1 MTAVLDYGEIMS
13 KKRLTEK
20 KEQSARLVYSDLSL
34 KQGFKKFLLN
44 PLYIFPVLISTI
56 LCYAYYLTH
65 ETVTIDS
72 LSSDRYYHGLLV
84 AQGRLTATIIE
95 NYLGFEHLPIAVEN
109 IIGLICF
116 ILGATVFCIIFDK
129 AKPQSNVL
137 PYTFSTCLYIT
148 FPLMNEYF
156 MFKGSVLT
164 TGGSILLV
172 SFALYFALKIKNLI
186 ASILISSIFIF
197 FAYSWYES
205 FILVYIGAVF
215 LLLILLADG
224 QKSQKEL
231 FFNGFWLAPTLF
243 LGFSLEE
250 IISNAIINICNITQ
264 DNNNAVGTAWL
275 SSSATLKSFFYDFIY
290 SFVSKI
296 FCYAPFT
303 ILFIFLAVAF
313 VLMILQTKSTKKPIL
328 IFFYFGL
335 ALTVFF
341 LSIYRGTESAYR
353 TEQGIPFYISAITLL
368 LSSKIINLNGKKA
381 LKIIASLSLVIILTV
396 QICSSNYWYH
406 VNVLRDKEEKQ
417 VVCNIAKDLEKYDK
431 NKPVIFIGYYQLSNN
446 IKDKY
451 TVKKDSVAGK
461 IIDYTSKKAKKSYT
475 YTACQTSIS
484 SYISWSIY
492 SFSSANVELK
502 KFFNSCGYDFKLGT
516 NEQFEEA
523 TKKYINIPSYNDSGY
538 ILDAGDYIVVK
549 VGNYSPNFYEFL
561 YE

>member
-20 KEQSARLVYSDLSL
+20 KEQNARLVYSDLSL

-197 FAYSWYES
+197 FAYSWYEA

-275 SSSATLKSFFYDFIY
+275 SSSATLKSFFYDFVY

-328 IFFYFGL
+328 IFFYLGL

-341 LSIYRGTESAYR
+341 LSIYRGAELAYR

-368 LSSKIINLNGKKA
+368 LSSKIINSNGKKA

-406 VNVLRDKEEKQ
+406 VNVIRDKEEKQ
-417 VVCNIAKDLEKYDK
+417 VICNIAKDLEKYDK

-446 IKDKY
+446 IVDKY
-451 TVKKDSVAGK
+451 AVKKDSVAGR
-461 IIDYTSKKAKKSYT
+461 IINYTSKKAKKSYT

-516 NEQFEEA
+516 NKQFKEA

-549 VGNYSPNFYEFL
+549 VGNYSPNFYDFL

>member
-20 KEQSARLVYSDLSL
+20 KEQNARLVYSDLSL

-328 IFFYFGL
+328 IFFYLGL

-341 LSIYRGTESAYR
+341 LSIYRGAESAYR
-353 TEQGIPFYISAITLL
+353 TEQGIPFYIGAITLL
-368 LSSKIINLNGKKA
+368 LSSKIINSNGKKA

-451 TVKKDSVAGK
+451 AVKKDSVAGR
-461 IIDYTSKKAKKSYT
+461 IIDYTSKKAEKSYT

-516 NEQFEEA
+516 NEQFKEA
-523 TKKYINIPSYNDSGY
+523 TKKYINIPSYNNSGY
-538 ILDAGDYIVVK
+538 ILDTGDYIVVK
-549 VGNYSPNFYEFL
+549 VGNYTPNFYEFL

>member
-1 MTAVLDYGEIMS
+1 MTAVLDYGEIMN

-20 KEQSARLVYSDLSL
+20 KEQNARLVYSDLSL

-250 IISNAIINICNITQ
+250 IISNAIINLCNITQ

-313 VLMILQTKSTKKPIL
+313 GLMILQTKSTKKPIL

-353 TEQGIPFYISAITLL
+353 TEQGIPFYIGAITLL
-368 LSSKIINLNGKKA
+368 LSSKIINSNGKKA
-381 LKIIASLSLVIILTV
+381 LRIIASLSLVIILTV

-451 TVKKDSVAGK
+451 TVKKDSAAGK

-516 NEQFEEA
+516 NKQFEEA
-523 TKKYINIPSYNDSGY
+523 TKKYINIPSYNYSGY

-549 VGNYSPNFYEFL
+549 VGNYTPNFYEFL

>member
-20 KEQSARLVYSDLSL
+20 KEQNARLVYSDLSL

-164 TGGSILLV
+164 TGGSILSV

-224 QKSQKEL
+224 KKSQKEL

-250 IISNAIINICNITQ
+250 IISNAIINLCNITQ

-303 ILFIFLAVAF
+303 ILFIFLAIAF
-313 VLMILQTKSTKKPIL
+313 GLMILQTKSTKKPIL
-328 IFFYFGL
+328 VFFYFGL

-368 LSSKIINLNGKKA
+368 LSSKIINSNGKKA
-381 LKIIASLSLVIILTV
+381 LRIIASLSLVIILTV

-516 NEQFEEA
+516 NKQFEEA

-549 VGNYSPNFYEFL
+549 VGNYTPNFYEFL

>member
-20 KEQSARLVYSDLSL
+20 KEQNARLVYSDLSL

-275 SSSATLKSFFYDFIY
+275 SSSATLKSFFYDFVY

-328 IFFYFGL
+328 IFFYLGL

-341 LSIYRGTESAYR
+341 LSIYRGAELAYR

-368 LSSKIINLNGKKA
+368 LSSKIINSNGKKA
-381 LKIIASLSLVIILTV
+381 IKIIASLSLVIILTV

-406 VNVLRDKEEKQ
+406 VNVIRDKEEKQ
-417 VVCNIAKDLEKYDK
+417 VICNIAKDLEKYDK

-446 IKDKY
+446 IVDKY
-451 TVKKDSVAGK
+451 AVKKDSVAGR
-461 IIDYTSKKAKKSYT
+461 IINYTSKKAKKSYT

-516 NEQFEEA
+516 NKQFKEA

-549 VGNYSPNFYEFL
+549 VGNYSPNFYDFL

>member
-20 KEQSARLVYSDLSL
+20 KEQNARLVYSDLSL

-137 PYTFSTCLYIT
+137 PYTFFTCLYIT

-186 ASILISSIFIF
+186 VSILISSIFIF

-250 IISNAIINICNITQ
+250 IISNAIINLCNITQ

-275 SSSATLKSFFYDFIY
+275 ANSTTLKSFFYDFIY

-328 IFFYFGL
+328 IFFYLGL

-341 LSIYRGTESAYR
+341 LSIYRGAESIYR

-368 LSSKIINLNGKKA
+368 LSSKIINLHGKKA

-406 VNVLRDKEEKQ
+406 VNALRDKEEKQ

-446 IKDKY
+446 IEDKY
-451 TVKKDSVAGK
+451 TVKKDSVAGR
-461 IIDYTSKKAKKSYT
+461 IINYTSKKAKKSYA
-475 YTACQTSIS
+475 YAACQTSIS
-484 SYISWSIY
+484 SYISWSICP
-492 SFSSANVELK
+492 FSSANVELK

-516 NEQFEEA
+516 NEQFKEA

>member
-20 KEQSARLVYSDLSL
+20 KEQNARLVYSDLSL

-44 PLYIFPVLISTI
+44 PMYIFPVLISTI

-250 IISNAIINICNITQ
+250 IISNAIINLCNITQ

-341 LSIYRGTESAYR
+341 LSIYRGAESAYR

-368 LSSKIINLNGKKA
+368 LSSKIINSNGKKT

-417 VVCNIAKDLEKYDK
+417 VICNIAKDLEKYDK

-451 TVKKDSVAGK
+451 AVKKDSLAGK
-461 IIDYTSKKAKKSYT
+461 IINYTSQKAKKSYA
-475 YTACQTSIS
+475 YAACQTSIS

-516 NEQFEEA
+516 NEQFKEA

-549 VGNYSPNFYEFL
+549 VGNYTPNFYEFL

>member
-13 KKRLTEK
+13 KKRLTKK
-20 KEQSARLVYSDLSL
+20 KEQNARLVYSDLSL

-275 SSSATLKSFFYDFIY
+275 TSSATLKSFFYDFIY

-341 LSIYRGTESAYR
+341 LSIYRGAESAYR
-353 TEQGIPFYISAITLL
+353 TEQGIPFYIGAITLL
-368 LSSKIINLNGKKA
+368 LSSKIINLHGKKA
-381 LKIIASLSLVIILTV
+381 LKIIASLSLVIILTA

-446 IKDKY
+446 IEDKY

-461 IIDYTSKKAKKSYT
+461 IINYTSKKAKKSYT

-492 SFSSANVELK
+492 SFSSANVELE

-516 NEQFEEA
+516 NEQFKEA

-549 VGNYSPNFYEFL
+549 VGNYTPNFYEFL

>member
-20 KEQSARLVYSDLSL
+20 KEQNARLVYSDLSL

-44 PLYIFPVLISTI
+44 PMYIFPVLISTI

-328 IFFYFGL
+328 IFFYLGL

-341 LSIYRGTESAYR
+341 LSIYRGAESAYR
-353 TEQGIPFYISAITLL
+353 TEQGIPFYIGAITLL
-368 LSSKIINLNGKKA
+368 LSSKIINSNGKKA
-381 LKIIASLSLVIILTV
+381 LKIIASLSLVIILTA

-451 TVKKDSVAGK
+451 AVKKDSVAGK
-461 IIDYTSKKAKKSYT
+461 IINYTSKKAKKSYD

-549 VGNYSPNFYEFL
+549 VGNYTPNFYEFL

>member
-20 KEQSARLVYSDLSL
+20 KEQNARLVLSDLSL

-250 IISNAIINICNITQ
+250 IISNAIINLCNITQ

-341 LSIYRGTESAYR
+341 LSIYRGAESAYR

-368 LSSKIINLNGKKA
+368 LSSKIINSNGKKA

-446 IKDKY
+446 IEDKY
-451 TVKKDSVAGK
+451 TVKKDSVAGR

-484 SYISWSIY
+484 SYISWSICP
-492 SFSSANVELK
+492 FSSANVELK

-516 NEQFEEA
+516 NEQFKEA

-549 VGNYSPNFYEFL
+549 VGNYTPNFYDFL

>member
-1 MTAVLDYGEIMS
+1 MTAILDYGEIMS

-20 KEQSARLVYSDLSL
+20 KEQNARLVYSDLSL

-44 PLYIFPVLISTI
+44 PMYIFPVLISTI
-56 LCYAYYLTH
+56 LCYAYYLAH

-275 SSSATLKSFFYDFIY
+275 TSSATLKSFFYDFIY

-303 ILFIFLAVAF
+303 ILFIFLAIAF
-313 VLMILQTKSTKKPIL
+313 GLMILQTKSTKKPIL
-328 IFFYFGL
+328 VFFYFGL

-341 LSIYRGTESAYR
+341 LSIYRGAESAYR
-353 TEQGIPFYISAITLL
+353 TEQGIPFYIGAITLL

>member
-20 KEQSARLVYSDLSL
+20 KEQNARLVYSDLSL

-250 IISNAIINICNITQ
+250 IISNAIINLCNITQ

-313 VLMILQTKSTKKPIL
+313 VLMIIQTKSTKKPIL

-353 TEQGIPFYISAITLL
+353 TEQGIPFYIGAITLL
-368 LSSKIINLNGKKA
+368 LSSKIINSNGKKA

-451 TVKKDSVAGK
+451 TVKKDSVAGR
-461 IIDYTSKKAKKSYT
+461 IINYTSKKAKKSYT

-484 SYISWSIY
+484 SYISWSTY

-516 NEQFEEA
+516 NEQFKEA

-549 VGNYSPNFYEFL
+549 VGNYTPNFYEFL

>member
-20 KEQSARLVYSDLSL
+20 KEQNARLVYSDLSL

-95 NYLGFEHLPIAVEN
+95 NYLGFEHSPIAVEN

-137 PYTFSTCLYIT
+137 PYTFFTCLYIT

-250 IISNAIINICNITQ
+250 IISNAIINLCNITQ

-303 ILFIFLAVAF
+303 ILFIILAVAF

-328 IFFYFGL
+328 IFFYLGL

-341 LSIYRGTESAYR
+341 LSIYRGAESAYR
-353 TEQGIPFYISAITLL
+353 TEQGIPFYIGAITLL
-368 LSSKIINLNGKKA
+368 LSSKIINSNGKKA

-451 TVKKDSVAGK
+451 AVKKDSVAGR
-461 IIDYTSKKAKKSYT
+461 IIDYTSKKAEKSYT

-516 NEQFEEA
+516 NEQFKEA
-523 TKKYINIPSYNDSGY
+523 TKKYINIPSYNNSGY
-538 ILDAGDYIVVK
+538 ILDTGDYIVVK
-549 VGNYSPNFYEFL
+549 VGNYTPNFYEFL

>member
-20 KEQSARLVYSDLSL
+20 KEQNARLVYSDLSL

-137 PYTFSTCLYIT
+137 PYTFFTCLYIT

-250 IISNAIINICNITQ
+250 IISNAIINLCNITQ
-264 DNNNAVGTAWL
+264 NNNNAVGTAWL

-328 IFFYFGL
+328 IFFYLGL

-341 LSIYRGTESAYR
+341 LSIYRGAELAYR

-368 LSSKIINLNGKKA
+368 LSSKIINSNGKKA

-446 IKDKY
+446 IEDKY
-451 TVKKDSVAGK
+451 AVKKDSVAGK
-461 IIDYTSKKAKKSYT
+461 IIDYTSKKAEKSYT

-516 NEQFEEA
+516 NEQFKEA

-538 ILDAGDYIVVK
+538 ILDTGDYIVVK
-549 VGNYSPNFYEFL
+549 VGNYTPNFYEFL

>member
-13 KKRLTEK
+13 KKRLAEK
-20 KEQSARLVYSDLSL
+20 KEQNARLVYSDLSL

-313 VLMILQTKSTKKPIL
+313 VLMIFQTKSTKKPIL

-353 TEQGIPFYISAITLL
+353 TEQGIPFYIGAITLL

-451 TVKKDSVAGK
+451 AVKKDSVAGR
-461 IIDYTSKKAKKSYT
+461 IINYTSKKAKKSYT

-516 NEQFEEA
+516 NEQFKEA

-549 VGNYSPNFYEFL
+549 VGNYTPNFYEFL

>member
-20 KEQSARLVYSDLSL
+20 KEQNARLVYSDLSL

-275 SSSATLKSFFYDFIY
+275 SSSATLKSFFYDFVY

-328 IFFYFGL
+328 IFFYLGL

-341 LSIYRGTESAYR
+341 LSIYRGAELAYR

-451 TVKKDSVAGK
+451 TVKKDSVAGR
-461 IIDYTSKKAKKSYT
+461 IINYTSKKAKKSYT

-484 SYISWSIY
+484 SYISWSTY

-516 NEQFEEA
+516 NEQFKEA

-549 VGNYSPNFYEFL
+549 VGNYTPNFYEFL

>member
-20 KEQSARLVYSDLSL
+20 KEQNARLVYSDLSL

-250 IISNAIINICNITQ
+250 IISNAIINLCNITQ

-275 SSSATLKSFFYDFIY
+275 ASSATLKSFFYDFIY

-328 IFFYFGL
+328 IFFYLGL

-341 LSIYRGTESAYR
+341 LSIYRGAELAYR

-368 LSSKIINLNGKKA
+368 LSSKIINSNGKKA

-446 IKDKY
+446 IEDKY
-451 TVKKDSVAGK
+451 TVKKDSVAGR
-461 IIDYTSKKAKKSYT
+461 IINYTSQKAKKSYT

-516 NEQFEEA
+516 NEQFKEA

-549 VGNYSPNFYEFL
+549 VGNYTPNFYEFL

>member
-20 KEQSARLVYSDLSL
+20 KEQNARLVYSDLSL

-95 NYLGFEHLPIAVEN
+95 NYLGFEHSPIAVEN

-137 PYTFSTCLYIT
+137 PYTFFTCLYIT

-250 IISNAIINICNITQ
+250 IISNAIINLCNITQ

-303 ILFIFLAVAF
+303 ILFIILAVAF

-328 IFFYFGL
+328 IFFYLGL

-341 LSIYRGTESAYR
+341 LSIYRGAESAYR
-353 TEQGIPFYISAITLL
+353 TEQGIPFYIGAITLL
-368 LSSKIINLNGKKA
+368 LSSKIINSNGKKA

-431 NKPVIFIGYYQLSNN
+431 NKPVIFIGYYQLSNS
-446 IKDKY
+446 IEDKH
-451 TVKKDSVAGK
+451 TVKKDSVAGR
-461 IIDYTSKKAKKSYT
+461 IINYTSKKAKKSYT

-484 SYISWSIY
+484 SYISWSICP
-492 SFSSANVELK
+492 FSSANVELK

-516 NEQFEEA
+516 NEQFKEA

>member
-20 KEQSARLVYSDLSL
+20 KEQNARLVYSDLSL
-34 KQGFKKFLLN
+34 KQGFKKFFLN

-137 PYTFSTCLYIT
+137 PYTFFTCLYIT

-328 IFFYFGL
+328 IFFYLGL

-341 LSIYRGTESAYR
+341 LSIYRGAESAYR
-353 TEQGIPFYISAITLL
+353 TEQGIPFYIGAITLL
-368 LSSKIINLNGKKA
+368 LSSKIINLNSKKA

-446 IKDKY
+446 IEDKY
-451 TVKKDSVAGK
+451 AVKKDSVAGK
-461 IIDYTSKKAKKSYT
+461 IINYTSKKAKKSYT

-492 SFSSANVELK
+492 SFSSANVELE
-502 KFFNSCGYDFKLGT
+502 KFFSSCGYDFKLGT
-516 NEQFEEA
+516 NEQFKEA

-549 VGNYSPNFYEFL
+549 VGNYTPNFYEFL

>member
-20 KEQSARLVYSDLSL
+20 KEQNARLVYSDLSL

-250 IISNAIINICNITQ
+250 IISNAIINLCNITQ

-275 SSSATLKSFFYDFIY
+275 TSSATLKSFFYDFIY

-328 IFFYFGL
+328 IFFYLGL

-341 LSIYRGTESAYR
+341 LSIYRGAESAYR
-353 TEQGIPFYISAITLL
+353 TEQGIPFYIGAITLL
-368 LSSKIINLNGKKA
+368 LSSKIINSNGKKA

-446 IKDKY
+446 IEDKY
-451 TVKKDSVAGK
+451 TVKKDSVSGR
-461 IIDYTSKKAKKSYT
+461 IINYTSKKAKKSYT

>member
-20 KEQSARLVYSDLSL
+20 KEQNARLVYSDLSL

-137 PYTFSTCLYIT
+137 PYTFFTCLYIT

-328 IFFYFGL
+328 IFFYLGL

-341 LSIYRGTESAYR
+341 LSIYRGAESAYR
-353 TEQGIPFYISAITLL
+353 TEQGIPFYIGAITLL
-368 LSSKIINLNGKKA
+368 LSSKIINLHGKKA

-446 IKDKY
+446 IEDKY
-451 TVKKDSVAGK
+451 AVKKDSVAGK
-461 IIDYTSKKAKKSYT
+461 IINYTSKKAKKSYT

-502 KFFNSCGYDFKLGT
+502 KFFNSCGYDFKLDT
-516 NEQFEEA
+516 NEQFKEA

>member
-20 KEQSARLVYSDLSL
+20 KEQNARLVYSDLSL

-56 LCYAYYLTH
+56 LCYAYYLAH

-186 ASILISSIFIF
+186 ASILISSVFIF

-231 FFNGFWLAPTLF
+231 FFNGFWLAPTIF

-250 IISNAIINICNITQ
+250 IISNAIINLCNITQ

-353 TEQGIPFYISAITLL
+353 TEQGIPFYIGAITLL
-368 LSSKIINLNGKKA
+368 LSSKIINSNGKKA

-446 IKDKY
+446 IEDKY
-451 TVKKDSVAGK
+451 TVKKDSVAGR
-461 IIDYTSKKAKKSYT
+461 IINYTSKKAKKSYT

-516 NEQFEEA
+516 NEQFKEA

-549 VGNYSPNFYEFL
+549 VGNYTPNFYEFL

>member
-20 KEQSARLVYSDLSL
+20 KEQNARLVYSDLSL

-56 LCYAYYLTH
+56 LCYAYYLAH

-116 ILGATVFCIIFDK
+116 VLGATVFCIIFDK
-129 AKPQSNVL
+129 AKPQCNVL
-137 PYTFSTCLYIT
+137 PYTFFTCLYIT

-250 IISNAIINICNITQ
+250 IISNAIINLCNITQ

-303 ILFIFLAVAF
+303 ILFIILAVAF
-313 VLMILQTKSTKKPIL
+313 GLMILQTKSTKKPIL
-328 IFFYFGL
+328 IFFYLGL

-341 LSIYRGTESAYR
+341 LSIYRGAELAYR
-353 TEQGIPFYISAITLL
+353 TEQGIPFYIGAITLL
-368 LSSKIINLNGKKA
+368 LSSKIINSNGKKA

-451 TVKKDSVAGK
+451 TVKKDSVAGR

-484 SYISWSIY
+484 SYISWSICP
-492 SFSSANVELK
+492 FSSANVELK

-516 NEQFEEA
+516 NEQFKEA

>member
-20 KEQSARLVYSDLSL
+20 KEQNARLVYSDLSL

-44 PLYIFPVLISTI
+44 PMYIFPVLISTI

-116 ILGATVFCIIFDK
+116 ILGATVFCIMFDK
-129 AKPQSNVL
+129 ARPQSNVL
-137 PYTFSTCLYIT
+137 PYTFFTCLYIT

-328 IFFYFGL
+328 IFFYLGL

-341 LSIYRGTESAYR
+341 LSIYRGAELAYR
-353 TEQGIPFYISAITLL
+353 TEQGIPFYIGAITLL
-368 LSSKIINLNGKKA
+368 LSSKIINLHGKKA

-417 VVCNIAKDLEKYDK
+417 VICNIAKDLEKYDK

-451 TVKKDSVAGK
+451 TVKKDSVAGR
-461 IIDYTSKKAKKSYT
+461 IINYTPQKAEKPYT

-516 NEQFEEA
+516 NEQFKEA

-549 VGNYSPNFYEFL
+549 VGNYTPNFYEFL

>member
-20 KEQSARLVYSDLSL
+20 KEQNARLVYSDLSL

-250 IISNAIINICNITQ
+250 IISNAIINLCNITQ

-341 LSIYRGTESAYR
+341 LSIYRGAESAYR

-368 LSSKIINLNGKKA
+368 LSSKIINSNGKKA

-446 IKDKY
+446 IEDKY
-451 TVKKDSVAGK
+451 TVKKDSVAGR

-516 NEQFEEA
+516 NEQFKEA

-549 VGNYSPNFYEFL
+549 VGNYTPNFYEFL

>member
-44 PLYIFPVLISTI
+44 PMYIFPVLISTI
-56 LCYAYYLTH
+56 LCYAYYLAH

-313 VLMILQTKSTKKPIL
+313 VLMILQTKNTKKPIL

-341 LSIYRGTESAYR
+341 LSIYRGAESAYR

-368 LSSKIINLNGKKA
+368 LSSKIINSNGKKA

-417 VVCNIAKDLEKYDK
+417 VICNIAKDLEKYDK

-451 TVKKDSVAGK
+451 AVKKDSVAGR
-461 IIDYTSKKAKKSYT
+461 IINYTSKKAKKSYD
-475 YTACQTSIS
+475 YTTCQTSIS

-538 ILDAGDYIVVK
+538 ILDTGDYIVVK
-549 VGNYSPNFYEFL
+549 VGNYTPNFYEFL

>member
-20 KEQSARLVYSDLSL
+20 KGQNARLVYSDLSL

-44 PLYIFPVLISTI
+44 PMYIFPVLISTI

-137 PYTFSTCLYIT
+137 PYTFFTCLYIT

-290 SFVSKI
+290 SSVSKI

-303 ILFIFLAVAF
+303 ILFIFLAIAF

-328 IFFYFGL
+328 IFFYLGL

-341 LSIYRGTESAYR
+341 LSIYRGAESAYR
-353 TEQGIPFYISAITLL
+353 TEQGIPFYIGAITLL

-516 NEQFEEA
+516 NEQFKEA

-549 VGNYSPNFYEFL
+549 VGNYTPNFYEFL

>member
-20 KEQSARLVYSDLSL
+20 KEQNARLVYSDLSL

-44 PLYIFPVLISTI
+44 PLYILPVLISTI

-328 IFFYFGL
+328 IFFYLGL

-341 LSIYRGTESAYR
+341 LSIYRGAESAYR
-353 TEQGIPFYISAITLL
+353 TEQGIPFYIGAITLL
-368 LSSKIINLNGKKA
+368 LSSKIINSNGKKA

-446 IKDKY
+446 IEDKY
-451 TVKKDSVAGK
+451 TVKKDSVSGK

>member
-20 KEQSARLVYSDLSL
+20 KEQNARLVFSDLSL

-56 LCYAYYLTH
+56 LCYAYYITH

-84 AQGRLTATIIE
+84 AQGRLTATIVE

-129 AKPQSNVL
+129 AKPQKSVL
-137 PYTFSTCLYIT
+137 PYTFFTCLYIT

-313 VLMILQTKSTKKPIL
+313 VLMIFQTKSTKKPI
-328 IFFYFGL
+328 IVFFYLGL

-341 LSIYRGTESAYR
+341 LSIYRGAESAYR
-353 TEQGIPFYISAITLL
+353 TEQGIPFYIGAIALL
-368 LSSKIINLNGKKA
+368 LSLKIINLNGKKA
-381 LKIIASLSLVIILTV
+381 LKIIASMSLVIILTA

-446 IKDKY
+446 IEDKY
-451 TVKKDSVAGK
+451 TVKKDSVAGR
-461 IIDYTSKKAKKSYT
+461 IINYTSKKAEKSYT
-475 YTACQTSIS
+475 YTACQTSIG

-502 KFFNSCGYDFKLGT
+502 KFFNECGYDFKLGT
-516 NEQFEEA
+516 NEQFKEA

-549 VGNYSPNFYEFL
+549 VGNYTPNLYEFL

>member
-20 KEQSARLVYSDLSL
+20 KEQNARLVYSDLSL

-44 PLYIFPVLISTI
+44 PMYIFPVIISTI

-250 IISNAIINICNITQ
+250 IISNAIINLCNITQ

-275 SSSATLKSFFYDFIY
+275 TSSATLKSFFYDFIY

-328 IFFYFGL
+328 IFFYLGL

-341 LSIYRGTESAYR
+341 LSIYRGAESAYR

-368 LSSKIINLNGKKA
+368 LSSKIINSNGKKA
-381 LKIIASLSLVIILTV
+381 LKIIASLSLVIILAV

-502 KFFNSCGYDFKLGT
+502 KFFNSCSYDFKLGT

>member
-20 KEQSARLVYSDLSL
+20 KEQNARLVYSDLSL

-250 IISNAIINICNITQ
+250 IISNAIINLCNITQ

-328 IFFYFGL
+328 IFFYLGL

-341 LSIYRGTESAYR
+341 LSIYRGAELAYR

-368 LSSKIINLNGKKA
+368 LSSKIINSNGKKA

-406 VNVLRDKEEKQ
+406 VNVIRDKEEKQ
-417 VVCNIAKDLEKYDK
+417 VICNIAKDLEKYDK

-446 IKDKY
+446 IVDKY
-451 TVKKDSVAGK
+451 AVKKDSVAGR
-461 IIDYTSKKAKKSYT
+461 IINYTSKKAKKSYT

-516 NEQFEEA
+516 NKQFKEA

-549 VGNYSPNFYEFL
+549 VGNYSPNFYDFFI
-561 YE
+561 

>member
-20 KEQSARLVYSDLSL
+20 KEQNARLVYSDLSL

-137 PYTFSTCLYIT
+137 PYTFFTCLYIT

-313 VLMILQTKSTKKPIL
+313 VLMIFQTKSTKKPIL
-328 IFFYFGL
+328 IFFYLGL

-368 LSSKIINLNGKKA
+368 LSSKIINSNGKKA
-381 LKIIASLSLVIILTV
+381 LRIIASLSLVIILTV

-451 TVKKDSVAGK
+451 TVKKDSAAGK

-516 NEQFEEA
+516 NKQFEEA

-549 VGNYSPNFYEFL
+549 VGNYTPNFYEFL

>member
-20 KEQSARLVYSDLSL
+20 KEQNARLVYSDLSL

-137 PYTFSTCLYIT
+137 PYTFFTCLYIT

-186 ASILISSIFIF
+186 ASILVSSIFIF

-215 LLLILLADG
+215 LLLILLSDG

-303 ILFIFLAVAF
+303 ILFIILAVAF

-328 IFFYFGL
+328 IFFYLGL

-341 LSIYRGTESAYR
+341 LSIYRGAESAYR
-353 TEQGIPFYISAITLL
+353 TEQGIPFYIGAITLL
-368 LSSKIINLNGKKA
+368 LSSKIINLHGKKA
-381 LKIIASLSLVIILTV
+381 LKIIASLSLVIILTA

-446 IKDKY
+446 IEDKY
-451 TVKKDSVAGK
+451 AVKKDSVAGK
-461 IIDYTSKKAKKSYT
+461 IINYTSKKAKKSYT

-516 NEQFEEA
+516 NEQFKEA

-549 VGNYSPNFYEFL
+549 VGNYTPNFYEFL
-561 YE
+561 HE

>member
-20 KEQSARLVYSDLSL
+20 KEQNARLVYSDLSL

-44 PLYIFPVLISTI
+44 PMYIFPVLISTI

-116 ILGATVFCIIFDK
+116 VLGATVFCIIFDK

-224 QKSQKEL
+224 KKSQKEL

-250 IISNAIINICNITQ
+250 IISNAIINLCNITQ

-328 IFFYFGL
+328 IFFYLGL

-341 LSIYRGTESAYR
+341 LSIYRGAESAYR

-368 LSSKIINLNGKKA
+368 LSSKIINSNGKKA

-446 IKDKY
+446 IEDKY
-451 TVKKDSVAGK
+451 TVKKDSVAGR

-484 SYISWSIY
+484 SYISWSICP
-492 SFSSANVELK
+492 FSSANVELK

-516 NEQFEEA
+516 NEQFKEA

-549 VGNYSPNFYEFL
+549 VGNYTPNFYDFL

>member
-20 KEQSARLVYSDLSL
+20 KEQNARLVYSDLSL

-56 LCYAYYLTH
+56 LCYAYYLAH

-243 LGFSLEE
+243 FGFSLEE

-328 IFFYFGL
+328 IFFYLGL

-353 TEQGIPFYISAITLL
+353 TEQGIPFYIGAITLL
-368 LSSKIINLNGKKA
+368 LSSKIINSNGKKA

-446 IKDKY
+446 IEDKY
-451 TVKKDSVAGK
+451 TVKKDSVAGR
-461 IIDYTSKKAKKSYT
+461 IINYTSKKAKKSYT

-516 NEQFEEA
+516 NEQFKEA

-538 ILDAGDYIVVK
+538 ILDTGDYIVVK
-549 VGNYSPNFYEFL
+549 VGNYTPNFYEFL

>member
-20 KEQSARLVYSDLSL
+20 KEQNARLVYSDLSL

-44 PLYIFPVLISTI
+44 PMYIFPVLISTI

-215 LLLILLADG
+215 LLLILLADD

-250 IISNAIINICNITQ
+250 IISNAIINLCNITQ

-328 IFFYFGL
+328 IFFYLGL

-341 LSIYRGTESAYR
+341 LSIYRGAESAYR
-353 TEQGIPFYISAITLL
+353 TEQGIPFYIGAITLL
-368 LSSKIINLNGKKA
+368 LSSKIINSNGKKA

-406 VNVLRDKEEKQ
+406 VNILRDKEEKQ

-446 IKDKY
+446 IEDKY
-451 TVKKDSVAGK
+451 TVKKDSVSGR
-461 IIDYTSKKAKKSYT
+461 IIDYTSKIAEKSYT

-516 NEQFEEA
+516 NEQFKEA

>member
-20 KEQSARLVYSDLSL
+20 KEQNARLVYSDLSL

-224 QKSQKEL
+224 KKSQKEL

-250 IISNAIINICNITQ
+250 IISNAIINLCNITQ

-341 LSIYRGTESAYR
+341 LSIYRGAESAYR

-368 LSSKIINLNGKKA
+368 LSSKIINSNGKKA

-417 VVCNIAKDLEKYDK
+417 VVCNIAKGLEKYDK

-451 TVKKDSVAGK
+451 TVKKDSVAGR
-461 IIDYTSKKAKKSYT
+461 IINYTSQKAEKPYT

-502 KFFNSCGYDFKLGT
+502 KFFNACGYDFKLGT
-516 NEQFEEA
+516 NEQFKEA

-549 VGNYSPNFYEFL
+549 VGNYTPNFYEFL

>member
-20 KEQSARLVYSDLSL
+20 KEQNARLVYSDLSL

-137 PYTFSTCLYIT
+137 PYTFFTCLYIT

-264 DNNNAVGTAWL
+264 NNNNAVGTAWL

-328 IFFYFGL
+328 IFFYLGL

-341 LSIYRGTESAYR
+341 LSIYRGAELAYR

-368 LSSKIINLNGKKA
+368 LSSKIINSNDKKA
-381 LKIIASLSLVIILTV
+381 LKIIASLSLVIILTA

-446 IKDKY
+446 IEDKY
-451 TVKKDSVAGK
+451 AVKKDSVAGK
-461 IIDYTSKKAKKSYT
+461 IIDYTSKKAEKSYT

-516 NEQFEEA
+516 NEQFKEA

-549 VGNYSPNFYEFL
+549 VGNYTPNFYEFL

>member
-20 KEQSARLVYSDLSL
+20 KEQNARLVYSDLSL

-95 NYLGFEHLPIAVEN
+95 NYLGFEHLPIAIEN
-109 IIGLICF
+109 TIGLICF

-137 PYTFSTCLYIT
+137 PYTFFTRLYIT

-186 ASILISSIFIF
+186 ASIPISSIFIF

-328 IFFYFGL
+328 IFFYLGL

-341 LSIYRGTESAYR
+341 LSIYRGAELAYR
-353 TEQGIPFYISAITLL
+353 AEQGIPFYIGAITLL
-368 LSSKIINLNGKKA
+368 LSSKIINSNGKKA

-417 VVCNIAKDLEKYDK
+417 VVCNIAKDLEKYDE

-451 TVKKDSVAGK
+451 AVKKDSVAGK
-461 IIDYTSKKAKKSYT
+461 IINYTSKKAKKSYT

-516 NEQFEEA
+516 NEQFKEA

-549 VGNYSPNFYEFL
+549 VGNYTLNFYEFL